1 MHSSVS
7 WLSREF
13 WVTRSASLGSQ
24 MQDSGVELES
34 PRCYSMLGWRM
45 SSTDLWFCVNCLF
58 FLFLFFSLSS
68 SISTLKTSISQSN
81 YSICFSFKFCSF
93 LLLFVLFEIIYKI
106 RIVFQFHPLLIFNLS
121 YLVPVLFVAIFY
133 PFFSLVFNCIHRC
146 FISFNFYTR
155 FDHYYFD
162 CYLFCFLSL
171 DDWEF
176 YFVIFFVFLI
186 RGSPV

>member
-1 MHSSVS
+1 MYSMHSSVS
-7 WLSREF
+7 WLSPQVSGHACSVAWWSNARFKGGIRISSLLLHTWVAHEF
-13 WVTRSASLGSQ
+13 NGPLILCQLS
-24 MQDSGVELES
+24 
-34 PRCYSMLGWRM
+34 
-45 SSTDLWFCVNCLF
+45 FF

-68 SISTLKTSISQSN
+68 SISTLKTSIFQSN
-81 YSICFSFKFCSF
+81 HSICFSFKFCSF

-133 PFFSLVFNCIHRC
+133 PFFSLVFNCIPRC

-171 DDWEF
+171 DD
-176 YFVIFFVFLI
+176 
-186 RGSPV
+186 

>member
-1 MHSSVS
+1 LVVKCKIQGWNWNLLVATPCLGGAWVQRTSDFVS
-7 WLSREF
+7 IVF
-13 WVTRSASLGSQ
+13 
-24 MQDSGVELES
+24 
-34 PRCYSMLGWRM
+34 
-45 SSTDLWFCVNCLF
+45 F

-68 SISTLKTSISQSN
+68 SISTLKTSIFQSN

-133 PFFSLVFNCIHRC
+133 PFFSLVFNCIPRC

-176 YFVIFFVFLI
+176 YFVIYLVFLV